1 MRRFRSTTVV
11 LGGMGV
17 LAATLAAC
25 SHEPDRR
32 CVDPVS
38 RQELPKYECKSGG
51 NGSYYYG
58 GYTRN
63 GIVYGGS
70 FNRSGSGSGSGSSTS
85 SGSTSSGSTSSGTS
99 GSSTSSGSSG
109 GVDRGGFGGHS
120 GSVGG

>member
-17 LAATLAAC
+17 LAATLTAC

-38 RQELPKYECKSGG
+38 RKELPKYECRSGG
-51 NGSYYYG
+51 HGSYYYG
-58 GYTRN
+58 GYSRN
-63 GIVYGGS
+63 GTVYGGS
-70 FNRSGSGSGSGSSTS
+70 FNRSGSGSGS
-85 SGSTSSGSTSSGTS
+85 SGTS
-99 GSSTSSGSSG
+99 GSTTSAGSSG

-120 GSVGG
+120 GSGGG